1 MIRHLQREIEAIKR
15 KLLGLCAIV
24 EKNVVMATKAIAEQD
39 EALAQTVIAEDE
51 RIDRMEV
58 ELEEDCLKIL
68 ALYQPVAVDL
78 RAIVAVLKINNDLE
92 RIGDL
97 TVNVA
102 ERAHYLAARP
112 ALPKPFDFDLMAD
125 KVRAML
131 TKAVDAFVEGQS
143 HAAHEVCKADDEV
156 DAINR
161 AMYKSVEAM
170 LGEPDAD
177 VNTLI
182 HLLSV
187 SRDLERI
194 ADHATNIAEDV
205 IYMISGEIVRHHV
218 EDYTKNSPSS
228 HETME

>member
-1 MIRHLQREIEAIKR
+1 MIRHLQREIETIKR
-15 KLLGLCAIV
+15 KLLALCAVV
-24 EKNVVMATKAIAEQD
+24 EKNVAMATKAIAEQD
-39 EALAQTVIAEDE
+39 AEMARTVIED
-51 RIDRMEV
+51 DRHVDRLEV

-97 TVNVA
+97 AVNVA
-102 ERAHYLAARP
+102 ERAGFLASRP
-112 ALPKPFDFDLMAD
+112 AVPEPFDFDLMAD

-131 TKAVDAFVEGQS
+131 RNAVDAFIESRSQ
-143 HAAHEVCKADDEV
+143 AAHEVCKADDEV
-156 DAINR
+156 DAINS
-161 AMYKSVEAM
+161 AMYKSVESM
-170 LGEPDAD
+170 LRREDAD
-177 VNTLI
+177 VGTLI

-218 EDYTKNSPSS
+218 EDYTK
-228 HETME
+228 E